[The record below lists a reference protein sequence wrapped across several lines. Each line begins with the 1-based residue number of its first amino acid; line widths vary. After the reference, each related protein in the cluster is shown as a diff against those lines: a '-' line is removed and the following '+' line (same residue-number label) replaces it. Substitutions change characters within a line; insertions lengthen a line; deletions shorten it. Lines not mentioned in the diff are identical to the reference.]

1 MKSYAEVKV
10 GSLLSDP
17 RVVGRTLTVLF
28 RFIMLS
34 QGPSVMVNSLTLA
47 QEEAYDT
54 LLMLLLLY

>member
-34 QGPSVMVNSLTLA
+34 QGPSVMANSLTLA